1 MLLINVKYH
10 TRWADYGL
18 TDYVPFMQVCR
29 LCSTDKLKNVEQH
42 CQTREHLRYNQQ
54 VEVRCNEED
63 IRQLQ
68 TTYLILMLH
77 LLQQRRNEL
86 IDLVA
91 ETEQRLLDERK
102 QEELQTSQR
111 KQEAKDAVEEYKT
124 SHDNFSKQITA
135 TERRASLKES
145 RGYRME
151 EQRRLR
157 RERPAEDLSAKR
169 SSETSVDRARQLRS
183 ERLLSQKKQ
192 ATSSSSKHQKTSE
205 EKLQEKELR
214 RLAVLET
221 TKRHHEMQKK
231 EEEDLKQ
238 IKEEG
243 RKGQMG
249 EDTFLG
255 CLPSSFCESNFCTSL
270 CGFTK

>member
-1 MLLINVKYH
+1 
-10 TRWADYGL
+10 
-18 TDYVPFMQVCR
+18 
-29 LCSTDKLKNVEQH
+29 VEQH
-42 CQTREHLRYNQQ
+42 CQTREHLRYHQQ

-68 TTYLILMLH
+68 TTSLILILH
-77 LLQQRRNEL
+77 YQQQRRSEL
-86 IDLVA
+86 IALVA

-124 SHDNFSKQITA
+124 SHDNFSKNITA

-145 RGYRME
+145 RGYRMDE
-151 EQRRLR
+151 ERRLR

-192 ATSSSSKHQKTSE
+192 TTSTSSSKPQKTTE

-221 TKRHHEMQKK
+221 TKRHHETQKK
-231 EEEDLKQ
+231 EEETTSSSKPLKTTEEKLQ
-238 IKEEG
+238 EKELRRLAVLETTKRHHERQKQEEEEE
-243 RKGQMG
+243 RKGQTG
-249 EDTFLG
+249 EDTLLG
-255 CLPSSFCESNFCTSL
+255 CFPSSVYESNFCTSL
-270 CGFTK
+270 CGFAK